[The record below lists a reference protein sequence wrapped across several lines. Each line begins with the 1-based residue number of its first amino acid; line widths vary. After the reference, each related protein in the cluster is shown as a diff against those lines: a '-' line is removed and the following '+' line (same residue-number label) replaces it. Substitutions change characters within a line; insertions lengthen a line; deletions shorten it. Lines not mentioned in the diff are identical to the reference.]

1 MWPGVSLCQAQCGI
15 RGFLGAVGCTSAQ
28 SFFDQ
33 APLTKTSLQAAEEGL
48 RAQGSLVGTGV
59 RWEQRFST
67 AANKRQKEWS
77 REVHRTAYRNLLG
90 SLTELDQAEMRSAGG
105 IGAGSFLLPPSLPE
119 HWMPDAHF
127 KVATRARLRADQL
140 PAGHGRTCQHRS
152 AQTRQLCNEPLDQRC
167 RHARVC
173 KTGGGVVRR
182 HDSIRDWLAKWI
194 RDVTGRATLTEQF
207 VPRWDRQND
216 QGQLVRARLDV
227 AFADAQGRRV
237 YLDVAVSDPA
247 TPNVHEL
254 RQRANRNGAAAMREE
269 DAKRLRYPGPDLT
282 PFVLESLGRMGPSAD
297 AFLRAVVPKDM
308 ENRALVLGQARQS
321 LSVLLQTGTAELVL
335 SASP

>member
-1 MWPGVSLCQAQCGI
+1 MECTLHDPGRAQMFLPLKLGGCG
-15 RGFLGAVGCTSAQ
+15 LGLACAKRNAAYVASWEQCLAEVGAAVGCTSAQ

-33 APLTKTSLQAAEEGL
+33 ARLTKTSLQDAEEGL

-216 QGQLVRARLDV
+216 Q
-227 AFADAQGRRV
+227 
-237 YLDVAVSDPA
+237 
-247 TPNVHEL
+247 
-254 RQRANRNGAAAMREE
+254 
-269 DAKRLRYPGPDLT
+269 
-282 PFVLESLGRMGPSAD
+282 
-297 AFLRAVVPKDM
+297 
-308 ENRALVLGQARQS
+308 
-321 LSVLLQTGTAELVL
+321 
-335 SASP
+335 